1 MVVNYEVFLFSV
13 ILRAGCNE
21 IEPNIV
27 NCGMCYVREE
37 NEKKKEGENKST
49 KWEKSRDRYMALNIR
64 KKQLLGSGRN
74 SAL

>member
-1 MVVNYEVFLFSV
+1 
-13 ILRAGCNE
+13 
-21 IEPNIV
+21 
-27 NCGMCYVREE
+27 MCYVREE
-37 NEKKKEGENKST
+37 NEKKKKEGENKST

>member
-1 MVVNYEVFLFSV
+1 MECVT
-13 ILRAGCNE
+13 
-21 IEPNIV
+21 
-27 NCGMCYVREE
+27 YVKRMK
-37 NEKKKEGENKST
+37 KKKEGENKST

>member
-1 MVVNYEVFLFSV
+1 MKSNQTL
-13 ILRAGCNE
+13 E
-21 IEPNIV
+21 IVECV
-27 NCGMCYVREE
+27 TYVKRMK
-37 NEKKKEGENKST
+37 KKKEGENKST